1 MRTTRCLY
9 SINRLIKAKEHG
21 GVKFYPVWNGKQAAT
36 CVMLYKWY
44 VLFLLTY
51 IIEREIPHQQKLPI
65 PVLHVGLYAKKY
77 IIWDAIQVYR
87 MTFIM
92 SAGVLNRSN
101 MYNKSPADSLS
112 QHNNVMKW
120 NRFPRY
126 WPFLWGKHVAVT
138 SYSAFDDFLGV
149 ILNKLLHKES
159 SLTHWGRVTHIH
171 VSKLTIIG
179 SDNGLSPGR
188 HQAII
193 WTNAGILLIRTIETN
208 FNEILISIPT
218 FSFKKMHL

>member
-1 MRTTRCLY
+1 M
-9 SINRLIKAKEHG
+9 
-21 GVKFYPVWNGKQAAT
+21 
-36 CVMLYKWY
+36 
-44 VLFLLTY
+44 
-51 IIEREIPHQQKLPI
+51 
-65 PVLHVGLYAKKY
+65 GLYAKKY

-87 MTFIM
+87 MTFNM
-92 SAGVLNRSN
+92 SAGVLSRSN
-101 MYNKSPADSLS
+101 MYIKSPADRLP

-120 NRFPRY
+120 KRFPRY
-126 WPFLWGKHVAVT
+126 WTFLWGKHVAVT

-171 VSKLTIIG
+171 VSKSTIIG

-193 WTNAGILLIRTIETN
+193 WTNAGILLIRTLETN